1 MSLLLAPLLVL
12 YVLPATYAASKVGPH
27 YGFLAGCATMAAVLA
42 AQTALLTWGTAW
54 VKRRRGGIGQPETA
68 AQAVSADSPDDEPAD
83 DAEDAGDAGDAPDV
97 PLRYGEHAR
106 FKQVVPMAGNARP
119 DVARY
124 FYDNAKR
131 TIESYV
137 DVETGHG
144 DSGASM
150 VSMAELA
157 VEDGAPAAPPDQT
170 LTVFVSNDGAWS
182 GFRVGDDSFR
192 FRHGAIT
199 RLRLT
204 RVIPIR
210 WKGGYTVTL
219 WFDMPNRKSG
229 ADYVSYSTWFDLE
242 VEYSG
247 RRTRAL
253 THACREIASVLGV
266 AFDVDETSD
275 D

>member
-12 YVLPATYAASKVGPH
+12 YVLPAAYAASKIGPH

-42 AQTALLTWGTAW
+42 AQTVLLTWGSAW
-54 VKRRRGGIGQPETA
+54 VKRRRGGTGQPETT
-68 AQAVSADSPDDEPAD
+68 AQAVPADSPDDEPAD
-83 DAEDAGDAGDAPDV
+83 DAEDAGDAPDV
-97 PLRYGEHAR
+97 PFRYGEHAR
-106 FKQVVPMAGNARP
+106 FKQVVPMAGNTRP

-144 DSGASM
+144 DTGASM

-157 VEDGAPAAPPDQT
+157 VEDRVPAAPPDQT

-204 RVIPIR
+204 PVIPIR

-219 WFDMPNRKSG
+219 WFDVPNRKSG

>member
-12 YVLPATYAASKVGPH
+12 YVLPAAYAASKVGPH

-42 AQTALLTWGTAW
+42 AQTALLTWGSAW
-54 VKRRRGGIGQPETA
+54 VKRRRGGTGQPETT
-68 AQAVSADSPDDEPAD
+68 AQAVPADSPDDEPAD
-83 DAEDAGDAGDAPDV
+83 DAEDADDTPDV

-106 FKQVVPMAGNARP
+106 FKQVLPMAGNTRP
-119 DVARY
+119 DVARH
-124 FYDNAKR
+124 FYDNAKQ

-157 VEDGAPAAPPDQT
+157 VEHGVPAAPPDQT

-219 WFDMPNRKSG
+219 WFDVPNRKSG